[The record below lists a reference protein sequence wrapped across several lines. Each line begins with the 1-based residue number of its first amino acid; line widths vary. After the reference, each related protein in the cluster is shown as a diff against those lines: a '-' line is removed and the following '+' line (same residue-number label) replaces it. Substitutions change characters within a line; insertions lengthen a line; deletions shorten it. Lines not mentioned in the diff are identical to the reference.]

1 MGIRS
6 LMGIR
11 RVIAERDFRTIAAR
25 LRKIAWEFLRG
36 WGERDI
42 ISLSQRLYDP
52 GAYSG
57 GILKITKREY
67 RALPEL
73 NRRVMANTSNA
84 ILYPFH
90 AWVEGRGLR
99 HSRRAA

>member
-1 MGIRS
+1 MGV
-6 LMGIR
+6 R
-11 RVIAERDFRTIAAR
+11 RVIAERDFRAIAPR
-25 LRKIAWEFLRG
+25 LREIAWEFLRG

-73 NRRVMANTSNA
+73 NRRVMASTPNA
-84 ILYPFH
+84 LLYPFY
-90 AWVEGRGLR
+90 AWVEGRGVR
-99 HSRRAA
+99 HAQRAA

>member
-1 MGIRS
+1 MGIR
-6 LMGIR
+6 G
-11 RVIAERDFRTIAAR
+11 VFAERDFRAIVAR
-25 LRKIAWEFLRG
+25 LRRIAWEFLRG
-36 WGERDI
+36 WGEQDI

-52 GAYSG
+52 VAYSG
-57 GILKITKREY
+57 GILKIAKREY

-73 NRRVMANTSNA
+73 NRRVMANTPNA
-84 ILYPFH
+84 MLYPFH